1 MGDFRG
7 AEPLSAVCV
16 VRECSV
22 HAKCL
27 VPRMNKEE
35 GFLLAIERRERILSY
50 LRQNEYAN
58 VETLAESLAVSSM
71 TIRRDLNKLEEQGL
85 VRRTHGGATIGQ
97 FISSQ
102 PHTEVRKNQ
111 SPREKLAI
119 ARYATSMIHDGH
131 TILLDAGTTCMD
143 IAKHLTDKNIRV
155 VTTDLAQAQHLC
167 RFKNIEVY
175 MPGGRVDEVTQSCLG
190 SKVVEFLDTV
200 HVDMAF
206 IGCTSWDVRRGLTTP
221 TEERSAMKA
230 KMIERADTSIL
241 VADSDKYGCYS
252 FHKICELGALDL
264 IVTDE
269 RLSERSRE
277 QLTDA
282 GIDFFCAS

>member
-1 MGDFRG
+1 M
-7 AEPLSAVCV
+7 
-16 VRECSV
+16 
-22 HAKCL
+22 
-27 VPRMNKEE
+27 
-35 GFLLAIERRERILSY
+35 LAIERRERILSY

-58 VETLAESLAVSSM
+58 VESLAENLGVSSM

-111 SPREKLAI
+111 SPEEKLAI
-119 ARYATSMIHDGH
+119 AHYAASMVHDGH
-131 TILLDAGTTCMD
+131 TILLDAGTTCME
-143 IAKHLTDKNIRV
+143 IAHALADKSIRV
-155 VTTDLAQAQHLC
+155 VTTDLAQAQYLC
-167 RFKNIEVY
+167 RYKNIEVY
-175 MPGGRVDEVTQSCLG
+175 VPGGKVDEVTQSCLG
-190 SKVVEFLDTV
+190 SKVVDFLNTI

-221 TEERSAMKA
+221 TEERAAMKA

-241 VADSDKYGCYS
+241 VADSEKYGCYS
-252 FHKICELGALDL
+252 FHKICDLKELDL

-269 RLSERSRE
+269 RLSQKSRE
-277 QLTDA
+277 MLKEA
-282 GIDFFCAS
+282 GVEFYCAS